1 MSSST
6 TSSFKMP
13 PLAMSQS
20 ASKTPTRQELE
31 AWDRDIV
38 WHGFTQKAEYEPLII
53 DRAEGCTLID
63 VDGRR
68 LLDGVSSLWCNVHGH
83 RHPKIDAAIRA
94 QLDKIA
100 HCTSLG
106 SSNTTTI
113 ELSKR
118 LIDIAPDGL
127 AHVFYAGDGASS
139 VEVALKMA
147 FQYWQQ
153 CDEPQPEKKKFV
165 ALGQAYHGDTIGS
178 VSLGGIELFHSIF
191 SPLLFDVTR
200 VPAPDTYRLPDG
212 VSEAAA
218 CDHYTGQI
226 EKLLAENHKQ
236 IAAMVVEPLVQGA
249 AGMIM
254 QPAGYLRRVR
264 ELTKQYDVLLIVDE
278 VATGFGRTGTMF
290 ACEQENVAPDI
301 MCVAKGL
308 TGGYLA
314 MSATLATDEVYQAFL
329 GQYSELRSFFH
340 GHTYGGNPLAAAA
353 GLATLDIF
361 VEERTLENLPKKIAR
376 IEEHLRRI
384 AQLSHVGSVRQKGMM
399 VGIELVDDRATQK
412 PYPWQ
417 ERRGNRACQH
427 ATENGVWLRPLG
439 DVVVIMPPLAM
450 SLDELDQVMAAAEQ
464 GIVSATAD

>member
-1 MSSST
+1 MSD
-6 TSSFKMP
+6 
-13 PLAMSQS
+13 SQS
-20 ASKTPTRQELE
+20 GSPSREQLDD
-31 AWDRDIV
+31 WDRNIV

-53 DRAEGCTLID
+53 DSAEGCTLID

-83 RHPKIDAAIRA
+83 RHPRIDAAIRA

-118 LIDIAPDGL
+118 LVDIAPGDL
-127 AHVFYAGDGASS
+127 SHVFYAGDGAAA

-153 CDEPQPEKKKFV
+153 CETPQPQKKKFV

-178 VSLGGIELFHSIF
+178 VSLGGIDLFHSIF

-200 VPAPDTYRLPDG
+200 IPAPDTYRLPEG
-212 VSEAAA
+212 VAEEDA

-226 EKLLAENHKQ
+226 EKLLAENHEE

-254 QPAGYLRRVR
+254 QPPGYLRRVR
-264 ELTKQYDVLLIVDE
+264 ELTEKYNVLLIVDE

-290 ACEQENVAPDI
+290 ACEQEDVVPDL

-314 MSATLATDEVYQAFL
+314 MSATLATDKVYEAFL
-329 GQYSELRSFFH
+329 GKYADLRSFFH

-353 GLATLDIF
+353 GIATLDTFI
-361 VEERTLENLPKKIAR
+361 EEQTLEHLPEKIAR
-376 IEEHLRRI
+376 LTEHLERI
-384 AQLSHVGSVRQKGMM
+384 SQLSHVGSVRQRGMM
-399 VGIELVDDRATQK
+399 IGIELVADAATK
-412 PYPWQ
+412 EPYPWQ
-417 ERRGNRACQH
+417 ERRGARVCQH
-427 ATENGVWLRPLG
+427 TTENGVWLRPLG

-450 SLDELDQVMAAAEQ
+450 SLDELDQVMLAAEQ
-464 GIVSATAD
+464 GIIAVTAE